1 MPTYAQNDAE
11 ARQYVQENFGA
22 FAFFL
27 NDAELGPLLMTAGYN
42 RWAPDRLK
50 YSLMS
55 TNWWKQHSDAE
66 RTYIEMEQTDPAK
79 LGRLRDQKR
88 TDVVNMAR
96 SLGLT
101 NDVTGVADMALRY
114 GWSDAQVQDMLAQ
127 SVTMDTVKQ
136 AGAASTWFAAAKQMG
151 SEYYIPVNDEQA
163 LGFAQRIARGELQPE
178 DMEGYYRDQAKQRF
192 GHLSQAIDAGISVRQ
207 YFQPHQQAIADLLE
221 MAPEQVDLMNDER
234 FKRVTRTFDPLTG
247 EERAMS
253 INEVEKLARKQ
264 DAWKLTENA
273 RSGAA
278 QAVTAIGQMF
288 GRM

>member
-1 MPTYAQNDAE
+1 MPSYAQNDGE
-11 ARQYVQENFGA
+11 ARQYVLENFGA

-50 YSLMS
+50 YSIMS

-88 TDVVNMAR
+88 TDVVNLAR
-96 SLGLT
+96 SLGLE
-101 NDVTGVADMALRY
+101 NDVSGIADMALRY

-127 SVTMDTVKQ
+127 SINMNTVKQ
-136 AGAASTWFAAAKQMG
+136 AGAASTWYSAAKEMG
-151 SEYYIPVNDEQA
+151 SEYYVPVSDDQA
-163 LGFAQRIARGELQPE
+163 LSFAQRIARGELQPE

-192 GHLSQAIDAGISVRQ
+192 GHLSKAIDAGISVRQ
-207 YFQPHQQAIADLLE
+207 YFQPHQQAVADLLE
-221 MAPEQVDLMNDER
+221 MAPDQVDLMNDER
-234 FKRVTRTFDPLTG
+234 FKRITRTIDPLTG
-247 EERAMS
+247 QERAMT
-253 INEVEKLARKQ
+253 INEAEKVARKQ
-264 DAWKLTENA
+264 DQWKLTENA